1 MRVGQLRLAGSCV
14 VRPSQKDGR
23 QFVRRSGRFARLLP
37 TASVRQGYLEAS
49 NVNVV
54 KEMVSMISIMRA
66 YETNQKMMQSED
78 DTTGKAVEEVSKL

>member
-1 MRVGQLRLAGSCV
+1 MGDNLYAVSSLR
-14 VRPSQKDGR
+14 P
-23 QFVRRSGRFARLLP
+23 
-37 TASVRQGYLEAS
+37 ASPAAAVRQGYLEAS

-78 DTTGKAVEEVSKL
+78 DTTGKAVNEVSKL